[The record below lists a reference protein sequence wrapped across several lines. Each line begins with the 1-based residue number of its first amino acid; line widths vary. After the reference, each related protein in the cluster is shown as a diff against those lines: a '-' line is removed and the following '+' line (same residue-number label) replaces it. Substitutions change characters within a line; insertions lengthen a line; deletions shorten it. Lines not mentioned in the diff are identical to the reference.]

1 MEDVLLKF
9 VWKFFKNLGATLSMR
24 NEVLTVSNIP
34 EKFEKFFGKKS
45 PYKFTSLKELATDE
59 VEFLEKGSY
68 TLKAISSYLES
79 SGETTLLKIDF
90 KCNPESEIKK
100 RIDLKNSS
108 IIKLS
113 PKKRNNI
120 FFRYT
125 FHTSFQYMNERE
137 KSINEVYVHDNK
149 IIKGNLNDY
158 PVTEGSKSDIEIPD
172 MKESYFVAK
181 EELKER
187 LNDKTKEIAEKLS
200 TTLQMEIVR
209 VEAHFETEEREL
221 KYLLEKAKE
230 RLEEI
235 QREGDEIKIKRQEKV
250 INGIR
255 EKLNPDE
262 RLNDK
267 ERSILIEKTKHGL
280 NVNNKL
286 FNTTLIYHPVHTY
299 DLYVKND
306 NMKTIFEV
314 AYDPLTKSLNK
325 IPCSICH
332 EDTRE
337 IYFCSNAHLACRK
350 CMVACKSCG
359 KEHCKKC
366 LKINCELCGN
376 LICDSCKA
384 RCVGCGKLM
393 CKSHTT
399 QDKLS
404 RRHYCNNCLTKCER
418 CASLK
423 IGSDFRRSRRTGVK
437 VCEDCYRKELQ
448 EKIVRSL
455 D

>member
-1 MEDVLLKF
+1 MDDALLKF

-24 NEVLTVSNIP
+24 NEILTASNIP

-45 PYKFTSLKELATDE
+45 PYKFTVDESLATDE

-68 TLKAISSYLES
+68 TLKAISSYLEG

-90 KCNPESEIKK
+90 KCDPESEVKK
-100 RIDLKNSS
+100 RIDLKNST
-108 IIKLS
+108 IVKLS
-113 PKKRNNI
+113 QKKRNNI

-125 FHTSFQYMNERE
+125 FHTSFQYLNERE
-137 KSINEVYVHDNK
+137 KLINEVYIHDNK
-149 IIKGNLNDY
+149 RINGDLNDY
-158 PVTEGSKSDIEIPD
+158 PVSEGSKSEIEIPD

-181 EELKER
+181 EDLKVQLDNKTREVANKLNTALEL
-187 LNDKTKEIAEKLS
+187 EIR
-200 TTLQMEIVR
+200 R

-230 RLEEI
+230 RFEETV
-235 QREGDEIKIKRQEKV
+235 REGDQVKISRQAKV
-250 INGIR
+250 IDSIK
-255 EKLNPDE
+255 EKLNPEE

-286 FNTTLIYHPVHTY
+286 FNTTLIYHPIYTY
-299 DLYVKND
+299 DFYVKNEH
-306 NMKTIFEV
+306 MKTNFEV
-314 AYDPLTKSLNK
+314 AYDPLTKSLQK

-332 EDTRE
+332 EDVRE
-337 IYFCSNAHLACRK
+337 IYFCSNGHLACRK

-366 LKINCELCGN
+366 LKIHCELCDA
-376 LICDSCKA
+376 LICDSCKV
-384 RCVGCGKLM
+384 RCIGCGKLM

-404 RRHYCNNCLTKCER
+404 RRHYCNTCLTKCER

-423 IGSDFRRSRRTGVK
+423 IGSDFRRSRKTGVK
-437 VCEDCYRKELQ
+437 VCEDCYRKEIQ
-448 EKIVRSL
+448 EKIVRNL